1 MKAIQLQS
9 PGGLDRLKLVEL
21 PDPAAPRAGEIQ
33 VRVHASSLNYHDLG
47 VVLGKPGI
55 ADGLVPMAD
64 GAGVVTAAGSGVTEF
79 QPGDHVVSC
88 FFPTWQAG
96 RALLADFV
104 TVPGDGIDGFAREL
118 VNAPATSFTLAPKG
132 YTHEEAATLT
142 TAGLTAWRALVI
154 DAGLQAGDTVLVL
167 GTGGVS
173 IFALQMALSMGA
185 RVIATTSSAAKEQ
198 QLRDMGAS
206 AVINYRDNPQW
217 GDEVLRLTGGR
228 GADIVVEVGGP
239 STLPQSI
246 RACRIGGHIAL
257 MGVLT
262 GFKGDIPTVELMRK
276 QQTLQGLIV
285 GSRQDQQ
292 DMVRA
297 LENFDWKPVIDSSYP
312 LEKIADAFEHQ
323 KAGRHFGKVCL
334 SF

>member
-1 MKAIQLQS
+1 MKAIQLKS
-9 PGGLDRLKLVEL
+9 PGGLDQLKLVEL
-21 PDPAAPRAGEIQ
+21 PNPGAPKAGEIQ

-47 VVLGKPGI
+47 VVLGKPG
-55 ADGLVPMAD
+55 MAD
-64 GAGVVTAAGSGVTEF
+64 GMIPMSDGAGEVIAVGEGVGEF
-79 QPGDHVVSC
+79 KVGDSVVSC
-88 FFPTWQAG
+88 FFPTWLAG
-96 RALLADFV
+96 RATIDNFA

-118 VNAPATSFTLAPKG
+118 VNTPATSFTLAPKG

-154 DAGLQAGDTVLVL
+154 DGGIKAGDTVLVL

-173 IFALQMALSMGA
+173 IFALQMAQSMGA
-185 RVIATTSSAAKEQ
+185 TVIATTSSNDKAA
-198 QLRDMGAS
+198 QLKAMGAH
-206 AVINYRDNPQW
+206 AVINYRDNEKW
-217 GDEVLRLTGGR
+217 GDEVLKLTGGR
-228 GADIVVEVGGP
+228 GVDIVVEVGGP
-239 STLPQSI
+239 ATLPQSI
-246 RACRIGGHIAL
+246 RACRVGGHISL

-262 GFKGDIPTVELMRK
+262 GFKGDLPTVELMRK

-297 LENFDWKPVIDSSYP
+297 LDNLDWKPVIDSRYP
-312 LEKIADAFEHQ
+312 LEKIADAFAHQ
-323 KAGRHFGKVCL
+323 KAGKHFGKVCL